1 LSFGFIFIYLILVMY
16 FYLIEVD
23 FALIDMRW
31 WWWRR
36 VVDDLIITV
45 GLRGAG
51 AYTGLA
57 GAY

>member
-1 LSFGFIFIYLILVMY
+1 MY

-51 AYTGLA
+51 ACTGLA